1 MRDLETTELGFVY
14 GAGCSP
20 CPPAPKKQ
28 KGNNG
33 FGNGGGEPAPGNSVA
48 LAETNSTTS
57 FVKAVKRCIEAVSS
71 FGGAALCV
79 FGQEACLRA
88 AVQ

>member
-1 MRDLETTELGFVY
+1 MRDLETTELNFVY

-33 FGNGGGEPAPGNSVA
+33 FGNGGGEPAPGNSG
-48 LAETNSTTS
+48 ST
-57 FVKAVKRCIEAVSS
+57 
-71 FGGAALCV
+71 
-79 FGQEACLRA
+79 GQDKLDDIVR
-88 AVQ
+88 